1 MEKDINNNV
10 INSEV
15 EEAYRVIKDFSYNP
29 SKYVIDKDEMGIGWG
44 SIVDTLSDV
53 IYNQFCRDYRDDVIG
68 GADVLRSGMY
78 SNRIKEIAE
87 EFGVL
92 AFR

>member
-1 MEKDINNNV
+1 MVKDINTNV
-10 INSEV
+10 VNSEV
-15 EEAYRVIKDFSYNP
+15 EEAYRVIKEFSIRP

-53 IYNQFCRDYRDDVIG
+53 IYAQFCRDYRDDVIG
-68 GADVLRSGMY
+68 GADVLKNGMY
-78 SNRIKEIAE
+78 SDRIKEIAE